1 MSVRIKHAR
10 LKVRSMKA
18 PFERKFV
25 RRDLLR
31 LAVVVTG
38 AGLVGSELPEPAHA
52 APVDLKNKR
61 RARYQADSA
70 EVRNFYRV
78 NSYPVR

>member
-1 MSVRIKHAR
+1 
-10 LKVRSMKA
+10 MKA
-18 PFERKFV
+18 PFERKFI

-31 LAVVVTG
+31 MAIAGTG
-38 AGLVGSELPEPAHA
+38 AGLVGSKLLEPTHA

-78 NSYPVR
+78 NSYPAR